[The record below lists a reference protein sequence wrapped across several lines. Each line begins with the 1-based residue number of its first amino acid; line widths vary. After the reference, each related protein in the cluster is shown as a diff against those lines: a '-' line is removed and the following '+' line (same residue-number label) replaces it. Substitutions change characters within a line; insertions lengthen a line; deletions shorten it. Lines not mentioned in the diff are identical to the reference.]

1 MISLSYYDIMILQRG
16 KQEERKMLNV
26 KGMTRAQKKGLKELG
41 KILYGNDTKFDFEP
55 LENHPELIIREWISK
70 KGVEFVGIKEGTRE
84 IQLRKDE
91 IKYHKVNMITGFIH

>member
-1 MISLSYYDIMILQRG
+1 
-16 KQEERKMLNV
+16 MLNV

-55 LENHPELIIREWISK
+55 LENHPELITREWISK
-70 KGVEFVGIKEGTRE
+70 KGVEFIGIKEGTRE